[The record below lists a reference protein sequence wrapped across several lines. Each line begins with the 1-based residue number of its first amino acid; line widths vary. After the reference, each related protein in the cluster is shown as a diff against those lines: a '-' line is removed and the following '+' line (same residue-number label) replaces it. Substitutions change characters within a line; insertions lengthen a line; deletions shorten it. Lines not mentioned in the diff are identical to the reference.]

1 MKLIGI
7 DLNSSQQ
14 LRSSICRYSLLLYG
28 VFLLSLVSGHGI
40 YKGLKI
46 FGVFSKNSEAYPYS
60 KSLTLERTIELYY
73 ITYITYNLATHVLLM
88 AVTAVKWKELWQT
101 LQQIEEQFLL
111 DNNHF
116 QQCRKVV
123 IIGLSML
130 ALVTSFF
137 FFLISSISK
146 GSFFLSLYR
155 IQFLVTSEV
164 GGFFQTELIINP
176 GSLPSTAFFFY

>member
-1 MKLIGI
+1 MRHCCRASQSTKMATKIVPLTRDSSTNFAWSFKPILVWMKLIGI

-14 LRSSICRYSLLLYG
+14 LRSRICRYSQLLHRVFTLLLI
-28 VFLLSLVSGHGI
+28 SGHGI

-46 FGVFSKNSEAYPYS
+46 CGVVPKSPETYPSS
-60 KSLTLERTIELYY
+60 KSLTLERTIELYF

-101 LQQIEEQFLL
+101 LQQIEDQFLL
-111 DNNHF
+111 DNDHF

-130 ALVTSFF
+130 ALVISFLF
-137 FFLISSISK
+137 FSDVVNF
-146 GSFFLSLYR
+146 
-155 IQFLVTSEV
+155 
-164 GGFFQTELIINP
+164 
-176 GSLPSTAFFFY
+176 